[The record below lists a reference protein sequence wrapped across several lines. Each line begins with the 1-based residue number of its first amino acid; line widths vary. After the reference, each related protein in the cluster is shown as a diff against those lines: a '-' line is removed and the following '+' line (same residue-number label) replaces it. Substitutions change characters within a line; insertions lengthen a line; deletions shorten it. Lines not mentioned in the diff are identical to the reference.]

1 MGNVSYRFFTC
12 LFNAFLIWVLLINF
26 LGWSGGAINLT
37 GIDNYNDWSTS
48 YFGFESLFG
57 AVKHYDYLVN
67 LVPFFSWKEFPTHL
81 DWLIDTICF
90 GIPSLHDAL
99 FNGNWG
105 DGLAAL
111 YHFATIM
118 FQPIM
123 LGIHLTIVLGHIV
136 NILFAL
142 VQVFLMCL
150 TGAFNVPFANMPS
163 PTDYNVVQTIVDEVH
178 FAFAPML

>member
-1 MGNVSYRFFTC
+1 MGNVSYRFLTC
-12 LFNAFLIWVLLINF
+12 LFNAFLVWVLLINY

-37 GIDNYNDWSTS
+37 SVGQVYWTNS

-57 AVKHYDYLVN
+57 AIGHYNYLVN
-67 LVPFFSWKEFPTHL
+67 LVPFFSMTEFPKHL
-81 DWLIDTICF
+81 DWLLDTITF

-105 DGLAAL
+105 DGLTAL

-123 LGIHLTIVLGHIV
+123 LGVNLTIVIGHLV
-136 NILFAL
+136 NILFSF
-142 VQVFLMCL
+142 VQVFLMCI
-150 TGAFNVPFANMPS
+150 TGSFNIPFENMPNPS
-163 PTDYNVVQTIVDEVH
+163 EFLPSQVAIRNMQYLLV
-178 FAFAPML
+178 